1 MHAKHNLPSDVM
13 SAIEACRPDS
23 DDASLAEVASILEN
37 GPPARVAELRR
48 SVQRVD
54 RAIMAATQKL
64 PVPEGLADRILANLP
79 TSPIGPATY
88 MVGGQASADAVEI
101 AGHGHQPGRQAR
113 RRWSMVAGVG
123 LSMAAGLLIALAPW
137 SSRGSVDVAEVQA
150 EARAFYKV
158 DDHGAPLASS
168 ELQTSL
174 PGLAANA
181 ILGWRE
187 VTFLNRDGVAYE
199 LSGRR
204 RVQGTLY
211 VVALRSFWGPKLND
225 LPLMPVP
232 HGTAGVTVAAWA
244 DDSNAYVLV
253 VKGGERDFWSL
264 FSRNVAA

>member
-1 MHAKHNLPSDVM
+1 MHPKHNLSSDAIL
-13 SAIEACRPDS
+13 AIEVCRPDS
-23 DDASLAEVASILEN
+23 DDALLAEVASILESE
-37 GPPARVAELRR
+37 PPARVAELRR

-88 MVGGQASADAVEI
+88 VAVPEASADAVEI
-101 AGHGHQPGRQAR
+101 ASREQRPGRRAR
-113 RRWSMVAGVG
+113 RRWSLVAGVG
-123 LSMAAGLLIALAPW
+123 LSMAAGLLVAATLW
-137 SSRGSVDVAEVQA
+137 TSRGSVEVAEVQA
-150 EARAFYKV
+150 EARTLYQD
-158 DDHGAPLASS
+158 DDHRAPLASG
-168 ELQTSL
+168 EFPTLL

-181 ILGWRE
+181 IRGWRE
-187 VTFLNRDGVAYE
+187 ATFLNRDGVAYE

-225 LPLMPVP
+225 LPLRPVP
-232 HGTAGVTVAAWA
+232 HGTAGVTVAVWA
-244 DDSNAYVLV
+244 DDSNAYVMV
-253 VKGGERDFWSL
+253 VRGGEHDFWSF